1 MYIISQGKLRA
12 YSVILTFIAAVFLSL
27 EVWAQSESRI
37 YLLHSDRLFHD
48 TQIDAKAQILVGNVQ
63 FRHDDVFMYCDSALF
78 YEASNSLDAF
88 GNVRMVQGDTVSLVG
103 DVMYYDGLDKLARVR
118 NNVVLIHGQMTL
130 YTDSL
135 DYDRLYNV
143 GYFFEGGRI
152 VTTDNEM
159 TSDWGEYRPETKVAV
174 FNYNVHMVSP
184 APPQQTRTTLLTDTL
199 YYNTVTS
206 VANAR
211 GPSTIDDGGCHI
223 YTEFGYMN
231 SKSNDLTL
239 LMRSEMSNNGKK
251 LIGDS
256 IVWNSVDSI
265 GEAFGNVVYTDLL
278 NKNAMTGNYCYYDDR
293 TGYSLG
299 TDSAC
304 IIDFSQGA
312 DTMYMHADSIKMYSF
327 NLKTDSAYRT
337 MHAYNHVRMF
347 RRDMQGVCDSLVYQT
362 RDSMMIMYK
371 DPIVWTGSQQLLGEE
386 IQAFMNDSTIDSIYV
401 LRQTLSCERL
411 DSLHYNQVAGHEM
424 HSYMENGELKM
435 THVIGNVIVNYFP
448 LDEDSLLIAMNHMES
463 TEMKMYMGENRRMKK
478 IWMPAATGTFYPIPM
493 IPGDVRFLENFQW
506 FDYVRPLDPQDIFNW
521 RGKSSGTELKKSVQ
535 RKAPLQNIKKI
546 GKKHGN
552 VQDASAQKI

>member
-1 MYIISQGKLRA
+1 MRA

-159 TSDWGEYRPETKVAV
+159 TSDWGEYRPETKMAV

>member
-1 MYIISQGKLRA
+1 MKYQSF
-12 YSVILTFIAAVFLSL
+12 ILTLLMSVLFSAEL
-27 EVWAQSESRI
+27 WAQGESRI
-37 YLLHSDRLFHD
+37 FLLHSDRLFHD
-48 TQIDAKAQILVGNVQ
+48 TEIDAQAQILVGNVQ

-88 GNVRMVQGDTVSLVG
+88 GNVRMVQGDTLSLTG
-103 DVMYYDGLDKLARVR
+103 DILYYDGLDKLARVR
-118 NNVVLIHGQMTL
+118 NNVVLVHGQMTL

-143 GYFFEGGRI
+143 GYFFEGGHLI
-152 VTTDNEM
+152 TQDNDM
-159 TSDWGEYRPETKVAV
+159 TSDWGEYRPQTKVAV
-174 FNYNVHMVSP
+174 FNYNVHLVSP
-184 APPQQTRTTLLTDTL
+184 APPQQARTTLLTDTL

-223 YTEFGYMN
+223 YTEMGYVN
-231 SKSNDLTL
+231 SKNNNLTL
-239 LMRSEMSNNGKK
+239 LNRSEMSNNGKK

-265 GEAFGNVVYTDLL
+265 GEAFGNVFYSDML
-278 NKNAMTGNYCYYDDR
+278 NNNAMTGNYCYYNDR
-293 TGYSLG
+293 MGYTLG

-304 IIDFSQGA
+304 ILDYSQGA
-312 DTMYMHADSIKMYSF
+312 DTMYMHGDSIKMFTY
-327 NLKTDSAYRT
+327 NIKTDSAYRT
-337 MHAYNHVRMF
+337 MHAYNHVRMY
-347 RRDMQGVCDSLVYQT
+347 RRDMQGVCDSLVYLT
-362 RDSMMIMYK
+362 NDSMMIMYK

-401 LRQTLSCERL
+401 LRQTLSCERM
-411 DSLHYNQVAGHEM
+411 DSLHYNQVAGQEM

-435 THVIGNVIVNYFP
+435 THVIGNVMVNYFP
-448 LDEDSLLIAMNHMES
+448 LDDDSLMVAMNHIES
-463 TEMKMYMGENRRMKK
+463 TEMKMFMGENRRMRK

-493 IPGDVRFLENFQW
+493 IPGNVRFLENFQW
-506 FDYVRPLDPQDIFNW
+506 FDYVRPQNPQDIFNW
-521 RGKSSGTELKKSVQ
+521 RGKSKGTELKKSVQ
-535 RKAPLQNIKKI
+535 RTVPLQKLDKI

-552 VQDASAQKI
+552 VQNQGAEKI

>member
-1 MYIISQGKLRA
+1 MRA

-63 FRHDDVFMYCDSALF
+63 FCHDDVFMYCDSALF

-362 RDSMMIMYK
+362 RDSMMTMYK
-371 DPIVWTGSQQLLGEE
+371 DPIVWTGNQQLLGEE

>member
-1 MYIISQGKLRA
+1 M
-12 YSVILTFIAAVFLSL
+12 SVLFSAEL
-27 EVWAQSESRI
+27 WAQGESRI
-37 YLLHSDRLFHD
+37 FLLHSDRLFHD
-48 TQIDAKAQILVGNVQ
+48 TEIDAQAQILVGNVQ

-88 GNVRMVQGDTVSLVG
+88 GNVRMVQGDTLSLTG
-103 DVMYYDGLDKLARVR
+103 DILYYDGLDKLARVR
-118 NNVVLIHGQMTL
+118 NNVVLVHGQMTL

-143 GYFFEGGRI
+143 GYFFEGGHLI
-152 VTTDNEM
+152 TQDNDM
-159 TSDWGEYRPETKVAV
+159 TSDWGEYRPQTKVAV
-174 FNYNVHMVSP
+174 FNYNVHLVSP
-184 APPQQTRTTLLTDTL
+184 APPQQARTTLLTDTL

-223 YTEFGYMN
+223 YTEMGYVN
-231 SKSNDLTL
+231 SKNNNLTL
-239 LMRSEMSNNGKK
+239 LNRSEMSNNGKK

-265 GEAFGNVVYTDLL
+265 GEAFGNVFYSDML
-278 NKNAMTGNYCYYDDR
+278 NNNAMTGNYCYYNDR
-293 TGYSLG
+293 MGYTLG

-304 IIDFSQGA
+304 ILDYSQGA
-312 DTMYMHADSIKMYSF
+312 DTMYMHGDSIKMFTY
-327 NLKTDSAYRT
+327 NINTDSAYRT
-337 MHAYNHVRMF
+337 MHAYNHVRMY
-347 RRDMQGVCDSLVYQT
+347 RRDMQGVCDSLVYLT
-362 RDSMMIMYK
+362 NDSMMIMYK

-401 LRQTLSCERL
+401 LRQTLSCERM
-411 DSLHYNQVAGHEM
+411 DSLHYNQVAGQEM

-448 LDEDSLLIAMNHMES
+448 LDEDSLMVAMNHIES
-463 TEMKMYMGENRRMKK
+463 TEMKMFMGENRRMRK

-493 IPGDVRFLENFQW
+493 IPGNVRFLENFQW
-506 FDYVRPLDPQDIFNW
+506 FDYVRPQNPQDIFNW
-521 RGKSSGTELKKSVQ
+521 RGKSKGTELKKSVQ
-535 RKAPLQNIKKI
+535 RTVPLQKLDKI

-552 VQDASAQKI
+552 VQNQGAEKI

>member
-1 MYIISQGKLRA
+1 MRA

-223 YTEFGYMN
+223 YTEYGYMN

-463 TEMKMYMGENRRMKK
+463 TEMKMFMGENRRMKK

-521 RGKSSGTELKKSVQ
+521 RGKSGGTELKKSVQ

>member
-1 MYIISQGKLRA
+1 MRA

-63 FRHDDVFMYCDSALF
+63 FRHDDVFMFCDSALF

>member
-1 MYIISQGKLRA
+1 MKYQSL
-12 YSVILTFIAAVFLSL
+12 ILTLLMSVLFSAEL
-27 EVWAQSESRI
+27 WAQGESRI
-37 YLLHSDRLFHD
+37 FLLHSDRLFHD
-48 TQIDAKAQILVGNVQ
+48 TEIDAQAQILVGNVQ

-88 GNVRMVQGDTVSLVG
+88 GNVRMVQGDTLSLTG
-103 DVMYYDGLDKLARVR
+103 DILYYDGLDKLARVR
-118 NNVVLIHGQMTL
+118 NNVVLVHGQMTL

-143 GYFFEGGRI
+143 GYFFEGGHLI
-152 VTTDNEM
+152 TQDNDM
-159 TSDWGEYRPETKVAV
+159 TSDWGEYRPQTKVAV
-174 FNYNVHMVSP
+174 FNYNVHLVSP
-184 APPQQTRTTLLTDTL
+184 APPQQARTTLLTDTL

-223 YTEFGYMN
+223 YTEMGYVN
-231 SKSNDLTL
+231 SKNNNLTL
-239 LMRSEMSNNGKK
+239 LNRSEMSNNGKK

-265 GEAFGNVVYTDLL
+265 GEAFGNVFYSDML
-278 NKNAMTGNYCYYDDR
+278 NNNAMTGNYCYYNDR
-293 TGYSLG
+293 MGYTLG

-304 IIDFSQGA
+304 ILDYSQGA
-312 DTMYMHADSIKMYSF
+312 DTMYMHGDSIKMFTY
-327 NLKTDSAYRT
+327 NIKTDSAYRT
-337 MHAYNHVRMF
+337 MHAYNHVRMY
-347 RRDMQGVCDSLVYQT
+347 RRDMQGVCDSLVYLT
-362 RDSMMIMYK
+362 NDSMMIMYN

-411 DSLHYNQVAGHEM
+411 DSLHYNQVAGQEM

-448 LDEDSLLIAMNHMES
+448 LDDDSLMVAMNHMES
-463 TEMKMYMGENRRMKK
+463 TEMKMFMGENRRMRK

-493 IPGDVRFLENFQW
+493 IPGNVRFLENFQW
-506 FDYVRPLDPQDIFNW
+506 FDYVRPQNPQDIFKW
-521 RGKSSGTELKKSVQ
+521 RGKSKGTELKKSVQ
-535 RKAPLQNIKKI
+535 RTVPLQKLDKI

-552 VQDASAQKI
+552 VQNQGAEKI

>member
-1 MYIISQGKLRA
+1 M
-12 YSVILTFIAAVFLSL
+12 SVLFSAEL
-27 EVWAQSESRI
+27 WAQGESRI
-37 YLLHSDRLFHD
+37 FLLHSDRLFHD
-48 TQIDAKAQILVGNVQ
+48 AEIDAQAQILVGNVQ

-88 GNVRMVQGDTVSLVG
+88 GNVRMVQGDTLSLTG
-103 DVMYYDGLDKLARVR
+103 DILYYDGLDKLARVR
-118 NNVVLIHGQMTL
+118 NNVVLVHGQMTL

-143 GYFFEGGRI
+143 GYFFEGGHLI
-152 VTTDNEM
+152 TQDNDM
-159 TSDWGEYRPETKVAV
+159 TSDWGEYRPQTKVAV
-174 FNYNVHMVSP
+174 FNYNVHLVSP
-184 APPQQTRTTLLTDTL
+184 APPQQVRTTLLTDTL

-223 YTEFGYMN
+223 YTEMGYVN
-231 SKSNDLTL
+231 SKNNNLTL
-239 LMRSEMSNNGKK
+239 LNRSEMSNNGKK

-265 GEAFGNVVYTDLL
+265 GEAFGNVFYSDML
-278 NKNAMTGNYCYYDDR
+278 NNNAMTGNYCYYNDR
-293 TGYSLG
+293 MGYTLG

-304 IIDFSQGA
+304 ILDYSQGA
-312 DTMYMHADSIKMYSF
+312 DTMYMHGDSIKMFTY
-327 NLKTDSAYRT
+327 NINTDSAYRT
-337 MHAYNHVRMF
+337 MHAYNHVRMY
-347 RRDMQGVCDSLVYQT
+347 RRDMQGVCDSLVYLT
-362 RDSMMIMYK
+362 NDSMMIMYK

-401 LRQTLSCERL
+401 LRQTLSCERM
-411 DSLHYNQVAGHEM
+411 DSLHYNQVAGQEM

-448 LDEDSLLIAMNHMES
+448 LDEDSLMVAMNHIES
-463 TEMKMYMGENRRMKK
+463 TEMKMFMGENRRMRK

-493 IPGDVRFLENFQW
+493 IPGNVRFLENFQW
-506 FDYVRPLDPQDIFNW
+506 FDYVRPQNPQDIFNW
-521 RGKSSGTELKKSVQ
+521 RGKSKGTELKKSVQ
-535 RKAPLQNIKKI
+535 RTVPLQKLDKI

-552 VQDASAQKI
+552 VQNQGAEKI

>member
-1 MYIISQGKLRA
+1 MKYQSL
-12 YSVILTFIAAVFLSL
+12 ILTLLMSVLFSAEL
-27 EVWAQSESRI
+27 WAQGESRI
-37 YLLHSDRLFHD
+37 FLLHSDRLFHD
-48 TQIDAKAQILVGNVQ
+48 TEIDAQAQILVGNVQ

-88 GNVRMVQGDTVSLVG
+88 GNVRMVQGDTLSLTA
-103 DVMYYDGLDKLARVR
+103 DVLYYDGLDKLARVR
-118 NNVVLIHGQMTL
+118 NNVVLVHGQMTL

-143 GYFFEGGRI
+143 GYFFEGGHLI
-152 VTTDNEM
+152 TQDNDM
-159 TSDWGEYRPETKVAV
+159 TSDWGEYRPQTKVAV
-174 FNYNVHMVSP
+174 FNYNVHLVSP
-184 APPQQTRTTLLTDTL
+184 APPQQARTTLLTDTL

-223 YTEFGYMN
+223 YTEMGYVN
-231 SKSNDLTL
+231 SKNNNLTL
-239 LMRSEMSNNGKK
+239 LNRSEMSNNGKK

-265 GEAFGNVVYTDLL
+265 GEAFGNVFYSDML
-278 NKNAMTGNYCYYDDR
+278 NNNAMTGNYCYYNDR
-293 TGYSLG
+293 MGYTLG

-304 IIDFSQGA
+304 ILDYSQGA
-312 DTMYMHADSIKMYSF
+312 DTMYMHGDSIKMFTY
-327 NLKTDSAYRT
+327 NINTDSAYRT
-337 MHAYNHVRMF
+337 MHAYNHVRMY
-347 RRDMQGVCDSLVYQT
+347 RRDMQGVCDSLVYLT
-362 RDSMMIMYK
+362 NDSMMIMYN
-371 DPIVWTGSQQLLGEE
+371 DPIVWAGSQQLLGEE
-386 IQAFMNDSTIDSIYV
+386 IQVFMNDSTIDSIYV

-411 DSLHYNQVAGHEM
+411 DSLHYNQVAGQEM

-448 LDEDSLLIAMNHMES
+448 LDDDSLMVAMNHIES
-463 TEMKMYMGENRRMKK
+463 TEMKMFMGENRRMRK

-493 IPGDVRFLENFQW
+493 IPGNVRFLENFQW
-506 FDYVRPLDPQDIFNW
+506 FDYVRPQNPQDIFKW
-521 RGKSSGTELKKSVQ
+521 RGKSKGTELKKSVQ
-535 RKAPLQNIKKI
+535 RTVPLQKLDKI

-552 VQDASAQKI
+552 VQNQGAEKI

>member
-1 MYIISQGKLRA
+1 MRA
-12 YSVILTFIAAVFLSL
+12 YSVIISFIVAVFLSL

-371 DPIVWTGSQQLLGEE
+371 DPIVWTGNQQLLGEE

>member
-1 MYIISQGKLRA
+1 M
-12 YSVILTFIAAVFLSL
+12 

-463 TEMKMYMGENRRMKK
+463 TEMKMFMGENRRMKK

-506 FDYVRPLDPQDIFNW
+506 FDYVRPLDPQDIFKW

>member
-1 MYIISQGKLRA
+1 M
-12 YSVILTFIAAVFLSL
+12 SVLFSAEL
-27 EVWAQSESRI
+27 WAQGESRI
-37 YLLHSDRLFHD
+37 FLLHSDRLFHD
-48 TQIDAKAQILVGNVQ
+48 TEIDAQAQILVGNVQ

-88 GNVRMVQGDTVSLVG
+88 GNVRMVQGDTLSLTG
-103 DVMYYDGLDKLARVR
+103 DILYYDGLDKLARVR
-118 NNVVLIHGQMTL
+118 NNVVLVHGQMTL

-143 GYFFEGGRI
+143 GYFFEGGHLI
-152 VTTDNEM
+152 TQDNDM
-159 TSDWGEYRPETKVAV
+159 TSDWGEYRPQTKVAV
-174 FNYNVHMVSP
+174 FNYNVHLVSP
-184 APPQQTRTTLLTDTL
+184 APPQQVRTTLLTDTL

-223 YTEFGYMN
+223 YTEMGYVN
-231 SKSNDLTL
+231 SKNNNLTL
-239 LMRSEMSNNGKK
+239 LNRSEMSNNGKK

-265 GEAFGNVVYTDLL
+265 GEAFGNVFYSDML
-278 NKNAMTGNYCYYDDR
+278 NNNAMTGNYCYYNDR
-293 TGYSLG
+293 MGYTLG

-304 IIDFSQGA
+304 ILDYSQGA
-312 DTMYMHADSIKMYSF
+312 DTMYMHGDSIKMFTY
-327 NLKTDSAYRT
+327 NIKTDSAYRT
-337 MHAYNHVRMF
+337 MHAYNHVRMY
-347 RRDMQGVCDSLVYQT
+347 RRDMQGVCDSLVYLT
-362 RDSMMIMYK
+362 NDSMMIMYK

-401 LRQTLSCERL
+401 LRQTLSCERM
-411 DSLHYNQVAGHEM
+411 DSLHYNQVAGQEM

-448 LDEDSLLIAMNHMES
+448 LDEDSLMVAMNHIES
-463 TEMKMYMGENRRMKK
+463 TEMKMFMGENRRMRK

-493 IPGDVRFLENFQW
+493 IPGNVRFLENFQW
-506 FDYVRPLDPQDIFNW
+506 FDYVRPQNPQDIFNW
-521 RGKSSGTELKKSVQ
+521 RGKSKGTELKKSVQ
-535 RKAPLQNIKKI
+535 RTVPLQKLDKI

-552 VQDASAQKI
+552 VQNQRAEKI

>member
-1 MYIISQGKLRA
+1 MRA

-159 TSDWGEYRPETKVAV
+159 TSDWGEYRPETKMAV

-506 FDYVRPLDPQDIFNW
+506 FDYVRPLDPQDIFKW

>member
-1 MYIISQGKLRA
+1 MRA

-362 RDSMMIMYK
+362 RDSMMTMYK
-371 DPIVWTGSQQLLGEE
+371 DPIVWTGNQQLLGEE

>member
-1 MYIISQGKLRA
+1 MRA
-12 YSVILTFIAAVFLSL
+12 YSVILTFIVAVFLSL

-184 APPQQTRTTLLTDTL
+184 APPQHTRTTLLTDTL

-463 TEMKMYMGENRRMKK
+463 TEMKMFMGENRRMKK

>member
-1 MYIISQGKLRA
+1 MRA
-12 YSVILTFIAAVFLSL
+12 YSVILTFIVAVFLSL

-463 TEMKMYMGENRRMKK
+463 TEMKMFMGENRRMKK

-521 RGKSSGTELKKSVQ
+521 RGKSGGTELKKSVQ

>member
-1 MYIISQGKLRA
+1 MRV

-174 FNYNVHMVSP
+174 FNYNVRMVSP

-239 LMRSEMSNNGKK
+239 LMRSEMSNDGKK

-463 TEMKMYMGENRRMKK
+463 TEMKMFMGENRRMKK

>member
-1 MYIISQGKLRA
+1 MRA

-362 RDSMMIMYK
+362 LDSMMIMYK

-521 RGKSSGTELKKSVQ
+521 RGKSSGTELKRSVQ

>member
-1 MYIISQGKLRA
+1 MT
-12 YSVILTFIAAVFLSL
+12 ILAFVVSAFLPATL
-27 EVWAQSESRI
+27 WAQSESRI
-37 YLLHSDRLFHD
+37 HLLHSDRLYHD
-48 TQIDAKAQILVGNVQ
+48 TEIDARAQILVGNVQ
-63 FRHDDVFMYCDSALF
+63 FRHDDVLMYCDSALF

-88 GNVRMVQGDTVSLVG
+88 GNVRMNQGDTLSLAG
-103 DVMYYDGLDKLARVR
+103 DVLFYNGLDKLARVR
-118 NNVVLIHGQMTL
+118 NNVVLVHGKTTL

-143 GYFFEGGRI
+143 GYFFEGGHL
-152 VTTDNEM
+152 VTQDNDM

-174 FNYNVHMVSP
+174 FNYNVHLVSP
-184 APPQQTRTTLLTDTL
+184 APPQKARTTLLTDTL

-223 YTEFGYMN
+223 YTELGYMN
-231 SKSNDLTL
+231 SKNNDLTL
-239 LMRSEMSNNGKK
+239 LNRSEMSNNGKK

-265 GEAFGNVVYTDLL
+265 GEAFGNVVYTDVL
-278 NKNAMTGNYCYYDDR
+278 NKNAMTGNYCYYDDK

-304 IIDFSQGA
+304 ILDFSQGP
-312 DTMYMHADSIKMYSF
+312 DTMYMHADSIKMYTF
-327 NLKTDSAYRT
+327 DIKTDSVYRT
-337 MHAYNHVRMF
+337 MHAFHRVRMY
-347 RRDMQGVCDSLVYQT
+347 RKDMQGVCDSLFYT
-362 RDSMMIMYK
+362 TKDSMMIMYK

-401 LRQTLSCERL
+401 LRQTLSCERM

-448 LDEDSLLIAMNHMES
+448 LDEDSLMVAMNHMES
-463 TEMKMYMGENRRMKK
+463 TEMKMFMGENRKIRK

-493 IPGDVRFLENFQW
+493 IPAGVRFLENFQW
-506 FDYVRPLDPQDIFNW
+506 FDYVRPTSPQDIFVW
-521 RGKSSGTELKKSVQ
+521 RGKAKGSELKKSVQ
-535 RKAPLQNIKKI
+535 RKVPLQKLNSKN
-546 GKKHGN
+546 KKHGI
-552 VQDASAQKI
+552 VQDSGAKEI

>member
-1 MYIISQGKLRA
+1 M
-12 YSVILTFIAAVFLSL
+12 SVLFSAEL
-27 EVWAQSESRI
+27 WAQGESRI
-37 YLLHSDRLFHD
+37 FLLHSDRLFHD
-48 TQIDAKAQILVGNVQ
+48 AEIDAQAQILVGNVQ

-88 GNVRMVQGDTVSLVG
+88 GNVRMVQGDTLSLTG
-103 DVMYYDGLDKLARVR
+103 DILYYDGLDKLARVR
-118 NNVVLIHGQMTL
+118 NNVVLVHGQMTL

-143 GYFFEGGRI
+143 GYFFEGGHLI
-152 VTTDNEM
+152 TQDNDM
-159 TSDWGEYRPETKVAV
+159 TSDWGEYRPQTKVAV
-174 FNYNVHMVSP
+174 FNYNVHLVSP
-184 APPQQTRTTLLTDTL
+184 APPQQVRTTLLTDTV

-223 YTEFGYMN
+223 YTEMGYVN
-231 SKSNDLTL
+231 SKNNNLTL
-239 LMRSEMSNNGKK
+239 LNRSEMSNNGKK

-265 GEAFGNVVYTDLL
+265 GEAFGNVFYSDML
-278 NKNAMTGNYCYYDDR
+278 NNNAMTGNYCYYNDR
-293 TGYSLG
+293 MGYTLG

-304 IIDFSQGA
+304 ILDYSQGA
-312 DTMYMHADSIKMYSF
+312 DTMYMHGDSIKMFTY
-327 NLKTDSAYRT
+327 NIKTDSAYRT
-337 MHAYNHVRMF
+337 MHAYNHVRMY
-347 RRDMQGVCDSLVYQT
+347 RRDMQGVCDSLVYLT
-362 RDSMMIMYK
+362 NDSMMIMYK

-401 LRQTLSCERL
+401 LRQTLSCERM
-411 DSLHYNQVAGHEM
+411 DSLHYNQVAGQEM

-448 LDEDSLLIAMNHMES
+448 LDEDSLMVAMNHIES
-463 TEMKMYMGENRRMKK
+463 TEMKMFMGENRRMRK

-493 IPGDVRFLENFQW
+493 IPGNVRFLENFQW
-506 FDYVRPLDPQDIFNW
+506 FDYVRPQNPQDIFNW
-521 RGKSSGTELKKSVQ
+521 RGKSKGTELKKSVQ
-535 RKAPLQNIKKI
+535 RTVPLQKLDKI

-552 VQDASAQKI
+552 VQNQGAEKI

>member
-1 MYIISQGKLRA
+1 MKYQSF
-12 YSVILTFIAAVFLSL
+12 ILTLLMSVLFSAEL
-27 EVWAQSESRI
+27 WAQGESRI
-37 YLLHSDRLFHD
+37 FLLHSDRLFHD
-48 TQIDAKAQILVGNVQ
+48 TEIDAQAQILVGNVQ

-88 GNVRMVQGDTVSLVG
+88 GNVRMVQGDTLSLTA
-103 DVMYYDGLDKLARVR
+103 DVLYYDGLDKLARVR
-118 NNVVLIHGQMTL
+118 NNVVLVHGQMTL

-143 GYFFEGGRI
+143 GYFFEGGHLI
-152 VTTDNEM
+152 TQDNDM
-159 TSDWGEYRPETKVAV
+159 TSDWGEYRPQTKVAV
-174 FNYNVHMVSP
+174 FNYNVHLVSP
-184 APPQQTRTTLLTDTL
+184 APPQQARTTLLTDTL

-223 YTEFGYMN
+223 YTEMGYVN
-231 SKSNDLTL
+231 SKNNNLTL
-239 LMRSEMSNNGKK
+239 LNRSEMSNNGKK

-265 GEAFGNVVYTDLL
+265 GEAFGNVFYSDML
-278 NKNAMTGNYCYYDDR
+278 NNNAMTGNYCYYNDR
-293 TGYSLG
+293 MGYTLG

-304 IIDFSQGA
+304 ILDYSQGA
-312 DTMYMHADSIKMYSF
+312 DTMYMHGDSIKMFTY
-327 NLKTDSAYRT
+327 NIKTDSAYRT
-337 MHAYNHVRMF
+337 MHAYNHVRMY
-347 RRDMQGVCDSLVYQT
+347 RRDMQGVCDSLVYLT
-362 RDSMMIMYK
+362 NDSMMIMYK

-401 LRQTLSCERL
+401 LRQTLSCERM
-411 DSLHYNQVAGHEM
+411 DSLHYNQVAGQEM

-448 LDEDSLLIAMNHMES
+448 LDEDSLMVAMNHIES
-463 TEMKMYMGENRRMKK
+463 TEMKMFMGENRRMRK

-493 IPGDVRFLENFQW
+493 IPGNVRFLENFQW
-506 FDYVRPLDPQDIFNW
+506 FDYVRPQNPQDIFNW
-521 RGKSSGTELKKSVQ
+521 RGKSKGTELKKSVQ
-535 RKAPLQNIKKI
+535 RTVPLQKLDKI

-552 VQDASAQKI
+552 VQNQGAEKI